1 MSDDND
7 RPPHDLGGLEGGP
20 IDREEHEPTFWEQRV
35 DALMVLLAGRKLL
48 DTAELRRGI
57 ESLGPEAYSG
67 LGYYERWAASMA
79 AIMVEKNV
87 VSRAELVRRIEEIK
101 ARAKPCRRASPP
113 ATACAST
120 TAIPERTTACR
131 VTCAAASA

>member
-1 MSDDND
+1 MSDDNE
-7 RPPHDLGGLEGGP
+7 RPPHDLGGLAGGP

-35 DALMVLLAGRKLL
+35 DALMVLLGGRKLI

-57 ESLGPEAYSG
+57 ESLGPEAYSD

-87 VSRAELVRRIEEIK
+87 VSRAELDRRIEEIK
-101 ARAKPCRRASPP
+101 ARATP
-113 ATACAST
+113 
-120 TAIPERTTACR
+120 
-131 VTCAAASA
+131 